1 MKICD
6 VIRQELPSVQS
17 ELKKIFKQF
26 PNDSEVVVKQVST
39 GEYVVKEGEPCL
51 YVYLVLEG
59 KVAVQYYSG
68 HNAFVAR
75 RFGRMAVIGDVAVMG
90 SLKNYSTN
98 VRAVTRCRLLE
109 IRNCDY
115 WYMLRNDE
123 EFMKAQLKQA
133 IDILVGELKDKRA
146 LEEEPVE
153 IRLLNYFVYYCRKEK
168 TTISKYFV
176 VKKTRPEIAEEVG
189 GVSVRTVNRKLV
201 HFIEQ
206 KLVSVNHGKIYIS
219 LEQLRRMEELIA
231 Q

>member
-1 MKICD
+1 
-6 VIRQELPSVQS
+6 
-17 ELKKIFKQF
+17 
-26 PNDSEVVVKQVST
+26 
-39 GEYVVKEGEPCL
+39 
-51 YVYLVLEG
+51 
-59 KVAVQYYSG
+59 
-68 HNAFVAR
+68 
-75 RFGRMAVIGDVAVMG
+75 
-90 SLKNYSTN
+90 
-98 VRAVTRCRLLE
+98 
-109 IRNCDY
+109 
-115 WYMLRNDE
+115 
-123 EFMKAQLKQA
+123 MKAQLKQA

-206 KLVSVNHGKIYIS
+206 KLVSVNHGKIHIS